1 MTPRGATIAK
11 CLESMDVDSSSA
23 FVACGNIDE
32 EWKLVKKAYYKKIL
46 VAHPD
51 KGGDAAAFR
60 EVNVAFE
67 VLRGYY
73 DKKKVGS
80 FATAAK
86 KETRADFDREATAF
100 EAAEA
105 AEGGFKSWD
114 FYYEAAAAEVPLYRV
129 EPARSDRSTCVK
141 THEPIPKGAV
151 RVGSM
156 NMEAGAYGRWNILAA
171 WRVPS
176 RVWEGLPDPASPL
189 TTPALVEAALL
200 RLNEVLLCGVG
211 ELSDEDR
218 AAFVAHCMDKGHWAK
233 LTKRR
238 APPAAAPA
246 GAAAAA
252 AAFAAENAPPPRA
265 AGGRRCRRGRQHF
278 VVPRPA
284 DSVAPN
290 CLAGKTCAMVESFG
304 GRVTSSISGRTDIL
318 IVGKEPGMSK
328 VSKAR
333 AANVTLMTLHDLKLG
348 IEGGDVAAAV
358 KPSLKEM
365 TALRGYVGRGA
376 ASVVAH
382 GAWNED
388 EEAIADA
395 VGCDPAEVVAYGKY
409 AKCNGK
415 ALGDVLGANKQ
426 FKTGK
431 KDELVAKV
439 VDAAAF
445 GAPAPC
451 DVCGKGKPKA
461 AGPGRW
467 QCGGYY
473 DEMQM
478 RYVRC
483 SGSWASADLARYQWL
498 DASKG
503 YCGAAN
509 GAAVGFAP
517 GTQACAPCAA
527 AVEAA
532 PPPKAKKA
540 PAKKKPA
547 PTYVEEEVPLDD
559 DEADDDVAPPKRAAA
574 RKKAKAPAKAPAKTK
589 TVTKAKAKKPAA
601 KAPKKAAPAKKPGGQ
616 EGRRRAAP
624 KKRAAPEPEPV
635 EAVVTVSK
643 RGRVRKA
650 TKR

>member
-1 MTPRGATIAK
+1 MAPRGATIAK

-23 FVACGNIDE
+23 FAACGNIDE

-60 EVNVAFE
+60 EVNVSFE
-67 VLRGYY
+67 VLRGYF

-200 RLNEVLLCGVG
+200 QLNEVLLCGVG

-238 APPAAAPA
+238 APPPAAPA

-252 AAFAAENAPPPRA
+252 AAFAAENAPPAPAAAA
-265 AGGRRCRRGRQHF
+265 AGAVGVAGRQHF

-290 CLAGKTCAMVESFG
+290 CLAGT
-304 GRVTSSISGRTDIL
+304 R
-318 IVGKEPGMSK
+318 P
-328 VSKAR
+328 
-333 AANVTLMTLHDLKLG
+333 
-348 IEGGDVAAAV
+348 
-358 KPSLKEM
+358 
-365 TALRGYVGRGA
+365 
-376 ASVVAH
+376 
-382 GAWNED
+382 
-388 EEAIADA
+388 
-395 VGCDPAEVVAYGKY
+395 
-409 AKCNGK
+409 
-415 ALGDVLGANKQ
+415 
-426 FKTGK
+426 
-431 KDELVAKV
+431 
-439 VDAAAF
+439 
-445 GAPAPC
+445 
-451 DVCGKGKPKA
+451 
-461 AGPGRW
+461 
-467 QCGGYY
+467 
-473 DEMQM
+473 
-478 RYVRC
+478 
-483 SGSWASADLARYQWL
+483 
-498 DASKG
+498 
-503 YCGAAN
+503 
-509 GAAVGFAP
+509 
-517 GTQACAPCAA
+517 
-527 AVEAA
+527 
-532 PPPKAKKA
+532 
-540 PAKKKPA
+540 
-547 PTYVEEEVPLDD
+547 
-559 DEADDDVAPPKRAAA
+559 
-574 RKKAKAPAKAPAKTK
+574 
-589 TVTKAKAKKPAA
+589 
-601 KAPKKAAPAKKPGGQ
+601 
-616 EGRRRAAP
+616 
-624 KKRAAPEPEPV
+624 
-635 EAVVTVSK
+635 
-643 RGRVRKA
+643 RVR
-650 TKR
+650 